1 MLTDFQLVEFGKA
14 DIENVMSTMSTDQ
27 IDGLAFG
34 AVQLDGA
41 GRIVQYNAA
50 EGAITG
56 RDPKAV
62 IGRNFFT
69 EVAPC
74 TNTPAFKGAFD
85 DGVKA
90 GNLNTM
96 IEYTFDYNMKPT
108 KVKVH
113 MKKALIGD
121 TYWVF
126 VKRL

>member
-1 MLTDFQLVEFGKA
+1 MSGGMDVIEFGKS
-14 DIENVMSTMSTDQ
+14 DIENVMSTMSAKD

-34 AVQLDGA
+34 AIQLDGT
-41 GRIVQYNAA
+41 GKILQYNSA
-50 EGAITG
+50 EGQITG
-56 RDPKAV
+56 RDPKAT

-69 EVAPC
+69 DVAPC
-74 TNTPAFKGAFD
+74 TNTPKFRGEFD
-85 DGVKA
+85 KGVKA

-113 MKKALIGD
+113 MKKALVGD
-121 TYWVF
+121 SYWVF

>member
-14 DIENVMSTMSTDQ
+14 DIENVMSKMAASE

-34 AVQLDGA
+34 AVQLDA
-41 GRIVQYNAA
+41 NGRILQYNAA

-56 RDPKAV
+56 RDPKQV
-62 IGRNFFT
+62 IGKSFFT

-74 TNTPAFKGAFD
+74 TNTSAFKGAFD
-85 DGVKA
+85 EGVKA

-113 MKKALIGD
+113 MKKALVGD
-121 TYWVF
+121 SYWVF

>member
-1 MLTDFQLVEFGKA
+1 MVTDFQVVEFGKA
-14 DIENVMSTMSTDQ
+14 DIENVMSNMSPEQ

-34 AVQLDGA
+34 AVQLDDS
-41 GRIVQYNAA
+41 GRILQYNAA

-62 IGRNFFT
+62 AGKNFFT

-74 TNTPAFKGAFD
+74 TNTPVFKGAFD